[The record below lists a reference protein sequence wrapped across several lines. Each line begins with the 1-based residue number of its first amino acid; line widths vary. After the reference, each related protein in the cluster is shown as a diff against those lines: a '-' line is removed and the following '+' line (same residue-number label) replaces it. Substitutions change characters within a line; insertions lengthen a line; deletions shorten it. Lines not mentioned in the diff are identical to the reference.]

1 MTFRLAELGRAKG
14 DRCLNAAFGLKGQ
27 LGAADAC
34 SLRSIDRIHPSIDRS
49 IHFFFLVGLVRKCS
63 VQSDSL
69 GVLPANHETQST
81 ADDIPSSPPPPPR
94 TSHHPH
100 HHSQPPPPPTHTHSP
115 LPPLLPTPSP
125 YAPPLRLA
133 LSVRHSK
140 RLHVHYTRT

>member
-1 MTFRLAELGRAKG
+1 MTFRFAELGRAKG
-14 DRCLNAAFGLKGQ
+14 DRCLNAALGLKGQ

-81 ADDIPSSPPPPPR
+81 ADDIPSPPPPR
-94 TSHHPH
+94 TPPTILIATLSA
-100 HHSQPPPPPTHTHSP
+100 PPPSSPPSHPFSP
-115 LPPLLPTPSP
+115 R
-125 YAPPLRLA
+125 PPLRPA

-140 RLHVHYTRT
+140 RLHVHYTRTQT